1 MRRRYMKAFKV
12 HRDKEWAEI
21 EKKKQLRLKK
31 ETQTPTE
38 RNTIVIDDDSA
49 ESDASAKT
57 KGTKATAS
65 GKKMDISNIVEP

>member
-1 MRRRYMKAFKV
+1 MKAFKV
-12 HRDKEWAEI
+12 HRDKEWAELRKKQQLR
-21 EKKKQLRLKK
+21 EKKEAQSPKK
-31 ETQTPTE
+31 

-49 ESDASAKT
+49 ESDASVKT